1 MVGRG
6 KKRARLRSV
15 EQSSKED
22 REQMKEEEGEGGGG
36 NALKSICDPKTKTKK
51 NDKNLF
57 SAIQI
62 Q

>member
-22 REQMKEEEGEGGGG
+22 RKQMKEEGEGGGG